1 MTKDNYV
8 QYNLHMEVI
17 KMMPMIIAEDTPKN
31 RDKIEKIADLYSDYS
46 LGFLTDDELEKELGR
61 LQ

>member
-1 MTKDNYV
+1 
-8 QYNLHMEVI
+8 
-17 KMMPMIIAEDTPKN
+17 MMPMIIAEDTPKN